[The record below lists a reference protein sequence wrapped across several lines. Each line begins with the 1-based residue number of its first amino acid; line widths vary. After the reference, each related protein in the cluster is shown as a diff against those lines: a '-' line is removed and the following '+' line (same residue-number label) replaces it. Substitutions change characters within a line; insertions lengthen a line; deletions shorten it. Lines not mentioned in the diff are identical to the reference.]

1 VNLAPGSAAAT
12 PAGVERLRLF
22 FALWPDDR
30 VRAKLA
36 AYASAAHART
46 GGRIMRAEGV
56 HVTLA
61 FLGDVE
67 AARLEPLL
75 ATAASIAFRPFDW
88 MLDEVGFWK
97 HNRIAWVGASVVPP
111 QLADLVADLRGALQA
126 GGFAFDAKAFVPH
139 ATLIRKGATPQALPT
154 LAPIP
159 WRVTRFVLVK
169 SVLAEA
175 GSRYEIA
182 GSWPADPR
190 A

>member
-1 VNLAPGSAAAT
+1 VSPVPAPTAAT
-12 PAGVERLRLF
+12 PAGSERLRLF

-36 AYASAAHART
+36 AFARAVFECT
-46 GGRIMRAEGV
+46 GGRVMRPEGL
-56 HVTLA
+56 HITLA

-67 AARLEPLL
+67 AARVEALL
-75 ATAASIAFRPFDW
+75 RVAASVPVRPFDW
-88 MLDEVGFWK
+88 RLDEAGFWK
-97 HNRIAWVGASVVPP
+97 HNRIGWVGASAVPP
-111 QLADLVADLRGALQA
+111 PLADLVADLRGALKA
-126 GGFAFDAKAFVPH
+126 GGFAFDGKPFVPH
-139 ATLIRKGATPQALPT
+139 VTLVRKGTPPRELPA

-169 SVLAEA
+169 SVLAGA

-182 GSWPADPR
+182 GSWPAGPG